1 MDELQRLTELLAES
15 LERVKRQ
22 RTALEGFRRIDAD
35 PAVPPERLR
44 KAAQGL
50 ASEVNE
56 TTAAIGAS
64 LEESSALANRLGE
77 ERGPGPKPVPA
88 ADLAKGFRSVIQT
101 IQREAFDEAVG
112 DVGTTLKAL
121 DIELKGLIVVE
132 DNEAR
137 VVPPAPGAEIDA
149 GQLSTIRMSFAS
161 VPLMRAPEPVTPEQ
175 PPGPRRA
182 RAAAPTGDR
191 RRRRGPSR

>member
-1 MDELQRLTELLAES
+1 MDELQRLMDLLADS
-15 LERVKRQ
+15 LQ
-22 RTALEGFRRIDAD
+22 RIQRLGTVLEGFRRIDAD

-50 ASEVNE
+50 ASQVDE
-56 TTAAIGAS
+56 TIGSVGANLDESTAIGK
-64 LEESSALANRLGE
+64 RLGE

-88 ADLAKGFRSVIQT
+88 QELARGFRSVIQT

-112 DVGTTLKAL
+112 DVGTTLKGM

-132 DNEAR
+132 ENEAR
-137 VVPPAPGAEIDA
+137 VIPPAPGAEIDP

-161 VPLMRAPEPVTPEQ
+161 VPLMRAPEPVEPA
-175 PPGPRRA
+175 PPVRAPRR
-182 RAAAPTGDR
+182 RQ
-191 RRRRGPSR
+191 RRGPSR